1 MRRRRVRAYG
11 RAHASSF
18 VSADHFGRMFR
29 LAPFAQQT
37 PKVEAAL
44 RELGRPGGLLDAAEP
59 LEAGPGRSSSTAR

>member
-1 MRRRRVRAYG
+1 MSRP
-11 RAHASSF
+11 
-18 VSADHFGRMFR
+18 
-29 LAPFAQQT
+29 APFAQQT